1 MKYWSIKAFFKH
13 RKNII
18 VNDRKNGINR
28 GQIKIEFEN
37 MNSKSD
43 MIAFQQ

>member
-1 MKYWSIKAFFKH
+1 MIE
-13 RKNII
+13 
-18 VNDRKNGINR
+18 KNGINR